1 MMWLVGIDNAASEQS
16 GGPVGPGAGREL
28 MLLYI
33 GRIVALFVGV
43 YELIKALRPQG

>member
-1 MMWLVGIDNAASEQS
+1 MLWLTGIDNAASEQS

-28 MLLYI
+28 MLLSV
-33 GRIVALFVGV
+33 GRIVAFCVGA